1 MISDKNFKKLS
12 FLVYGLGST
21 GQSVI
26 NFFKKNNIKNYKVWD
41 DNTNDFYKKLRPK
54 NFKKALSQT
63 DYIVLSPGVSLAK
76 SKKVIYLKSIN
87 LLLISCYPY
96 RFIIHQSI

>member
-1 MISDKNFKKLS
+1 MISAKNFKKLS

-41 DNTNDFYKKLRPK
+41 DNNNDFIKNLGQKILIKLYQK
-54 NFKKALSQT
+54 Q
-63 DYIVLSPGVSLAK
+63 
-76 SKKVIYLKSIN
+76 
-87 LLLISCYPY
+87 
-96 RFIIHQSI
+96 IILF

>member
-1 MISDKNFKKLS
+1 MISAKNFKKLS

-41 DNTNDFYKKLRPK
+41 DNINDVYKKLRPK
-54 NFKKALSQT
+54 NLKNALSNT
-63 DYIVLSPGVSLAK
+63 DNIV
-76 SKKVIYLKSIN
+76 
-87 LLLISCYPY
+87 ISTGD
-96 RFIIHQSI
+96 S

>member
-1 MISDKNFKKLS
+1 MISAKNFKKLS

-41 DNTNDFYKKLRPK
+41 DNNK
-54 NFKKALSQT
+54 NFIK
-63 DYIVLSPGVSLAK
+63 
-76 SKKVIYLKSIN
+76 N
-87 LLLISCYPY
+87 LGQKI
-96 RFIIHQSI
+96 